1 MNFPAIRSTLSL
13 SSSLVPAARARVA
26 ARPMKHAILALGLA
40 LAGSLA
46 ACAPQGSFREVKV
59 AQGGGEV
66 ALDGDRTLAHQKAE
80 DYMKSKCQAGYTI
93 LEEGEATVGTD
104 TTSSSSGARAHGFTI
119 GGNRNKSSTR
129 DATEWRVK
137 YQCKDASAAPAA
149 GAAPAAPAS
158 GASLASPK
166 SERVGE
172 IQEVRVRM

>member
-1 MNFPAIRSTLSL
+1 MNFPAIPSTLAL
-13 SSSLVPAARARVA
+13 SSSAIF
-26 ARPMKHAILALGLA
+26 PMKRAAIALGLV

-80 DYMKSKCQAGYTI
+80 DYMKTKCQAGYTI

-104 TTSSSSGARAHGFTI
+104 TTSSSSSSGARAHGFTI
-119 GGNRNKSSTR
+119 GSGNRNKSSTR

-149 GAAPAAPAS
+149 GAAPAAAPAS
-158 GASLASPK
+158 GASLESPK
-166 SERVGE
+166 SERVAE
-172 IQEVRVRM
+172 VQEVRVRM